1 MCAGV
6 VLAGGRSS
14 RMGTAKAALE
24 WHGSTLLR
32 RTVGIVAR
40 ATSGPVV
47 VVRATGQDLPE
58 LPEGTVVADDP
69 HEGKGP
75 VQGIAAGLAA
85 LSGRARVT
93 GDPAGSP
100 AAAYG
105 SWNAGDL
112 DGYLSLYDEGIALH
126 GYSPEPMNKDQ
137 VRGFYQGIF
146 SAFGTPQ
153 LEFHEVL
160 WDGDVA
166 TIRFTMTGRHV
177 DEFMGVPAS
186 GTAIALPGITIL
198 HFRGDRVIERFSQ
211 ADMLGLLIQV
221 GAVPASA

>member
-1 MCAGV
+1 MA
-6 VLAGGRSS
+6 
-14 RMGTAKAALE
+14 TPQEAL
-24 WHGSTLLR
+24 
-32 RTVGIVAR
+32 
-40 ATSGPVV
+40 
-47 VVRATGQDLPE
+47 
-58 LPEGTVVADDP
+58 
-69 HEGKGP
+69 
-75 VQGIAAGLAA
+75 
-85 LSGRARVT
+85 
-93 GDPAGSP
+93 

-137 VRGFYQGIF
+137 VRSFHQGIF
-146 SAFGTPQ
+146 SAFGTPK

-166 TIRFTMTGRHV
+166 AIRFTMTGRHV

-211 ADMLGLLIQV
+211 ADMLGLLIPAAGLIRRVVVWASGLPADREPSAGAYSPSVVVSRWRARFDRRYRSAGRREPV
-221 GAVPASA
+221 GARQSASDRAAGAGSDPAHPVRGMGARPVHGAHRRPRDRRR